1 MTSLV
6 LDMCVPRYWRLM
18 IVIWGSEKKRL
29 LPAFVVGLVVLLLA
43 TARTLAEIL
52 TMKLSK

>member
-1 MTSLV
+1 
-6 LDMCVPRYWRLM
+6 M

-29 LPAFVVGLVVLLLA
+29 LPAFVVGLVLLLLA